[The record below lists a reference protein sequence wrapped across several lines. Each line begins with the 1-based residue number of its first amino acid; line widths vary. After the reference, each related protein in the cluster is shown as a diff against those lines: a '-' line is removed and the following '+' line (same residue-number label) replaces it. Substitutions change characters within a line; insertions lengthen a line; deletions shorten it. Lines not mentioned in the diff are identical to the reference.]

1 MPAPPKRKEILMS
14 EAPPAALLCFSNVI
28 VSTPATSAA
37 LDRLHVRKVPVLVIR
52 HADPCPVIV
61 HAAIIG
67 MWLAAGPRELPPR
80 PGLILRAAREAGVD
94 LARSWLIGVTA
105 DEARAAGQAGLAG
118 CVLIGDAPGPTV
130 DVGLVV
136 ARARDFADAPRVM
149 IPRGGGCWHG
159 I

>member
-1 MPAPPKRKEILMS
+1 MMNVPPTPGLFCHDHGFIFSGLS
-14 EAPPAALLCFSNVI
+14 ADAALN
-28 VSTPATSAA
+28 
-37 LDRLHVRKVPVLVIR
+37 RLHLRRVPVLILCLTENGTPR
-52 HADPCPVIV
+52 NHPGIV
-61 HAAIIG
+61 G
-67 MWLAAGPRELPPR
+67 TWTSAGPRELPPR

-118 CVLIGDAPGPTV
+118 CVLIGDAPGPTE

-136 ARARDFADAPRVM
+136 ARARDLADAPRVM